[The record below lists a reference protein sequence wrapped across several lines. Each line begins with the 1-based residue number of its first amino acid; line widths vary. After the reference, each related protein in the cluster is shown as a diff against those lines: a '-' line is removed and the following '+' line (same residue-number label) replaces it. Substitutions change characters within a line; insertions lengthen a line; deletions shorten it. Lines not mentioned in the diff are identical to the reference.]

1 MYRYSFWGG
10 RGNNRLIVNCITSFL
25 FLKSLWTQNMEL
37 RLAYGHIMACVACTS
52 YRWADT
58 TCLVY
63 VSSAHPPSFAIL
75 QWHLIRT
82 LWP

>member
-1 MYRYSFWGG
+1 
-10 RGNNRLIVNCITSFL
+10 
-25 FLKSLWTQNMEL
+25 MEL

-52 YRWADT
+52 YRWADI

-75 QWHLIRT
+75 QRHLICT
-82 LWP
+82 LWPFFNIYIYNNLANDKDT